1 MSRIA
6 SALWRYPSVSM
17 AWRNLGR
24 NRIRTGL
31 AALGVVI
38 GVVAIVSLGM
48 AGAALQY
55 QATQDLSGLADEVT
69 VGPGEDNLE
78 RALTPAQVDII
89 RDIATDGIVVPQKTD
104 RTVLRQNN
112 AQAAVSVTGLTN
124 AAAMYEVSEGSAP
137 ERLQS
142 GALIDETTANDLNL
156 GLGDPVE
163 YEGQLYRIRGLIDT
177 GGGFGGAAGGTGSLV
192 LPVSALPGTDY
203 ATVSVQA
210 EDGEAAERLATA
222 IEGRLNERE
231 EVVSATTFADI
242 QEQIDSFLGTLNLA
256 LFGIGSISL
265 IVASVAILN
274 VMLMSTVERRGEIG
288 VLRAVGIRRNEVLR
302 MILAEAAF
310 LGAAGGIMGVVLS
323 LGLGLVLFEVL
334 AGDAM
339 LVFAW
344 GSVRYLLLGFAFA
357 VGASILSGLYPAWKA
372 ANNRPVDSLRS

>member
-69 VGPGEDNLE
+69 VSPGEDNLE

-210 EDGEAAERLATA
+210 DDGEAAERLATA

>member
-69 VGPGEDNLE
+69 VSPGEDNLE